1 MRKIHHRT
9 WLFIFTTKVIKYL
22 LLALFS
28 FAMVCLVTPI
38 FSGFQ
43 TVEIL
48 FNLVGQWFRRLGIIA
63 LCLMGSSVVVESL
76 RN

>member
-1 MRKIHHRT
+1 MRRMRQRT
-9 WLFIFTTKVIKYL
+9 WLFIFTTKVIKFL

-28 FAMVCLVTPI
+28 FALICLVTPI
-38 FSGFQ
+38 FSSFQ
-43 TVEIL
+43 TIEIL
-48 FNLVGQWFRRLGIIA
+48 FDMVGVWFWRLAIVT

>member
-1 MRKIHHRT
+1 MRRIHHRT
-9 WLFIFTTKVIKYL
+9 WLFIFTTKVIKFL

-28 FAMVCLVTPI
+28 FALVCLVTPV
-38 FSGFQ
+38 FGGFQ
-43 TVEIL
+43 TIEIL
-48 FNLVGQWFRRLGIIA
+48 FDMVGVWFWRLAIIT